1 MNGDRAMSLLADPD
15 QWARCQHEDTAL
27 MPGGGVQL
35 TWDDEPAT
43 DTPTAPPAGLTF
55 DRWGRAYRSRPA
67 EDRIEVIREDRTET
81 LGGCPGLFDGP
92 RGLAVD
98 TEQRLYV
105 AETRAARVTVYDIWA
120 DRILRRIPV
129 RSRTHGSARP
139 VEVTAVGDRAYV
151 LLHHP
156 AGIVVLHGR
165 RGPLPGPRAHR
176 PRCRGRLTPERIAAR
191 PDGTLLVL
199 WRRPGTPYALVTT
212 VSGEIVA
219 EVPGATDFD
228 MTAEDLL
235 VVARAPERAPA
246 TEPEGVSVP
255 ACARASDRAAAQPF
269 QRLRQHGASRL
280 ELEPVAAAGYDGEAV
295 AAAPDGTFAFTTA
308 AGIGRTGGPEARHRS
323 SGRVVTYR
331 LDSGTYRTRWGRLF
345 LDACIPPRTDVQVGF
360 LTSDEDDPPGDAL
373 PWQPADRGSGTIRRP
388 DLTPPL
394 PSGTLLGAAR
404 APGGR
409 PLLRRPTGRETPWSQ
424 IPADDRFETY
434 EAPVLAEPGRYLW
447 VVLKVTSAT
456 AAATPRVRSL
466 RVERPGH
473 QILRQLPRTWSRDDG
488 DADFLQRFLAPA
500 EGILHELDERAARRE
515 LLADPAMVPQEAMTW
530 LAGFAGLTL
539 DRRWPEDARRT
550 LIGSAYRLFRHR
562 GTLGSLTELL
572 GIYLGHE
579 PVIIEQWRLR
589 GVPGGVLGGVAG
601 RSPDDEAA
609 PVLGRL
615 HAGGTPGDAAPGG
628 GHLGDDGYRTAA
640 HRFSVLVHTDLTAEQ
655 LAVIRTIL
663 ELHKPAHTTYEI
675 CELGCGMRV
684 GRQLHIGLTSVVG
697 PGAQWGP
704 AVLGQVAVGGDG
716 VVGVPATGAVVQE
729 TSVVGEVR
737 VG

>member
-1 MNGDRAMSLLADPD
+1 
-15 QWARCQHEDTAL
+15 
-27 MPGGGVQL
+27 
-35 TWDDEPAT
+35 
-43 DTPTAPPAGLTF
+43 
-55 DRWGRAYRSRPA
+55 
-67 EDRIEVIREDRTET
+67 VIRADRTET
-81 LGGCPGLFDGP
+81 LGGCAGLFDGP

-98 TEQRLYV
+98 AEQRLYV
-105 AETRAARVTVYDIWA
+105 AEVRAARVTVYDIWA
-120 DRILRRIPV
+120 ERILRRVSV
-129 RSRTHGSARP
+129 RSRAHRSAQP
-139 VEVTAVGDRAYV
+139 VDVAAVGERAYV
-151 LLHHP
+151 LLRRP
-156 AGIVVLHGR
+156 AVIVVLHGR
-165 RGPLPGPRAHR
+165 RGLLPGPTPRR
-176 PRCRGRLTPERIAAR
+176 PRCRERLTPERIAAR
-191 PDGTLLVL
+191 PDGTPLVL
-199 WRRPGTPYALVTT
+199 WRRLGTSYALIAS

-228 MTAEDLL
+228 VTAQDVLI
-235 VVARAPERAPA
+235 VARAPERTASAP
-246 TEPEGVSVP
+246 EPERASVP
-255 ACARASDRAAAQPF
+255 DCARPSDRAAAQPF
-269 QRLRQHGASRL
+269 QRLQQHGASRL
-280 ELEPVAAAGYDGEAV
+280 ELEPVAAAGYDGGAV

-308 AGIGRTGGPEARHRS
+308 AGIGRVGGTEARHRTS
-323 SGRVVTYR
+323 ARVITYR

-345 LDACIPPRTDVQVGF
+345 LDACIPPRTDVRVGF
-360 LTSDEDDPPGDAL
+360 LTSDDDVPPGDAL

-394 PSGTLLGAAR
+394 PSAALLGAAR
-404 APGGR
+404 APGGL
-409 PLLRRPTGRETPWSQ
+409 PLLRRPTGRETPWAQ

-434 EAPVLAEPGRYLW
+434 EAPVLADPGRYLW
-447 VVLKVTSAT
+447 VVLQLTSAT
-456 AAATPRVRSL
+456 VAATPRVRAL

-500 EGILHELDERAARRE
+500 EGMLHELDERAARRD
-515 LLADPAMVPQEAMTW
+515 LLVDPAVVPQEAMTW

-539 DRRWPEDARRT
+539 DRRWPEDARRR
-550 LIGSAYRLFRHR
+550 LIASAYRLFRHR

-579 PVIIEQWRLR
+579 PVIIERWRLR

-615 HAGGTPGDAAPGG
+615 RAGGSLGDAVLGATVRDDIRP
-628 GHLGDDGYRTAA
+628 GDDGYRTAA
-640 HRFSVLVHTDLTAEQ
+640 HRFSVLVRAGLSAEQ

-684 GRQLHIGLTSVVG
+684 GQQLHIGLTSVVG

-716 VVGVPATGAVVQE
+716 VIGVPATGAVVQK